1 MKNFLDESGC
11 KLNKTWVEQFRE
23 FYNRSLKSWLHVNG
37 IEIYSTLNEGKS
49 VIAEKFTRT

>member
-11 KLNKTWVEQFRE
+11 KLNKTWVDQFRE